1 MTTHTLLKL
10 RFAAVCVAVVAVL
23 CAVCFAPNIVNAA
36 EKAETCARS
45 AIVVERRSGRVLYEK
60 NPDERLPNAS
70 TTKIATALAV
80 VRNVPDVDRV
90 VNVVP
95 EACGVE
101 GSSVYL
107 QPGEKLTVRD
117 LLYGLLLRSGN
128 DCAVQLA
135 LITGGTVDAFMQK
148 VNDLVLSLGCRDT
161 HFVTPHGLHD
171 EEHYTSARD
180 LATIARAALDE
191 PVLAEIAASKSY
203 RVVIDGST
211 RVFVNKN
218 KLLRMLDGADGVKTG
233 YTRKA
238 GRCFV
243 GSATLNGIGVIG
255 VVLDCGPMFE
265 DVAAMCNKAFAEYT
279 LVKAVANRQ
288 ICGSAVANGKRTF
301 YCCEQA
307 FAYPIRSG
315 ETLTTEINL
324 AGEQKYIV
332 VKLNGKEIACIGLTK
347 IK

>member
-1 MTTHTLLKL
+1 MTTHALLKL
-10 RFAAVCVAVVAVL
+10 RLAAVCVAVVAVL
-23 CAVCFAPNIVNAA
+23 SAVCFAPNIANAA
-36 EKAETCARS
+36 QKAETCARS

-60 NPDERLPNAS
+60 NPDEHLPNAS

-90 VNVVP
+90 VNVAA

-107 QPGEKLTVRD
+107 EPGEKLTVRD

-135 LITGGTVDAFMQK
+135 LIAGGSVEAFMQK
-148 VNDLVLSLGCRDT
+148 VNDLVLSLGCHDT
-161 HFVTPHGLHD
+161 HFVTPHGLHED
-171 EEHYTSARD
+171 EHYTSARD

-191 PVLAEIAASKSY
+191 PVIAEIAASKSY
-203 RVVIDGST
+203 RVVTDGST

-233 YTRKA
+233 YTKKA

-243 GSATLNGIGVIG
+243 GSATRNGMGVVA

-265 DVAAMCNKAFAEYT
+265 DVAALCNKAFDEYT
-279 LVKAVANRQ
+279 LVKAVTNRQ

-307 FAYPIRSG
+307 FAYPVRG
-315 ETLTTEINL
+315 DETLITETNL
-324 AGEQKYIV
+324 TFEQKYIS
-332 VKLNGKEIACIGLTK
+332 VKLNGEEIARIGLTAK
-347 IK
+347 

>member
-1 MTTHTLLKL
+1 MTTHALLKL
-10 RFAAVCVAVVAVL
+10 RLAAVCVAVVAVL
-23 CAVCFAPNIVNAA
+23 FAVCFAPSIANAA
-36 EKAETCARS
+36 QKAETCARS

-60 NPDERLPNAS
+60 NPDEHLPNAS

-80 VRNVPDVDRV
+80 VKNVPDVDRV
-90 VNVVP
+90 VNVAA

-107 QPGEKLTVRD
+107 EPGEKLTVRD

-135 LITGGTVDAFMQK
+135 LTAGGTVRAFMQK

-161 HFVTPHGLHD
+161 HFVTPHGLHED
-171 EEHYTSARD
+171 EHYTSARD

-191 PVLAEIAASKSY
+191 PVLAEIAASKTY
-203 RVVIDGST
+203 RVVTDGST

-243 GSATLNGIGVIG
+243 GSATRNGMGVVA

-265 DVAAMCNKAFAEYT
+265 DVAALCNKAFAEYT

-307 FAYPIRSG
+307 FAYPVRG
-315 ETLTTEINL
+315 DETLTTETNL
-324 AGEQKYIV
+324 TFEQKYIS
-332 VKLNGKEIACIGLTK
+332 VKLNGEEIARIGLTE

>member
-1 MTTHTLLKL
+1 MTAHTLLKL
-10 RFAAVCVAVVAVL
+10 RLAALCVAFAAAL
-23 CAVCFAPNIVNAA
+23 CAVCVVPCVAVAA
-36 EKAETCARS
+36 ERAETCARS

-90 VNVVP
+90 VNVAP

-107 QPGEKLTVRD
+107 QAGEKLTVRD

-135 LITGGTVDAFMQK
+135 LTAGGTVEAFMQK

-203 RVVIDGST
+203 RVVTDGST

-233 YTRKA
+233 YTKKA

-243 GSATLNGIGVIG
+243 GSATRNGMGVIA
-255 VVLDCGPMFE
+255 VVLNCGPMFE

-279 LVKAVANRQ
+279 IVKAVASRQ
-288 ICGSAVANGKRTF
+288 ICGSVVTNGKRTF

-307 FAYPIRSG
+307 FAYPVRSS
-315 ETLTTEINL
+315 ETLTTETNL
-324 AGEQKYIV
+324 TSEKKNIA
-332 VKLNGKEIACIGLTK
+332 VKLNGEEIARIGLTE